1 MDRGRAAS
9 SFPRPRMTARLVRRT
24 GLLVV
29 LSAVLL
35 GFPGAGRG
43 QTPDPPKTQPA
54 PTDAGVEVYRKVL
67 RSTVWVHSDRGGGRL
82 ATGSGSLVDKGRR
95 LILTNYHVV
104 GDIKRAT
111 VFFPVFEG
119 GKANPNKGYYR
130 SHAAQLGIHG
140 DVVEVDKQA
149 DLALIR
155 LDRLP
160 DGVPELPL
168 AATSP
173 DPGQTVHSIGNP
185 GRSDA
190 LWVYTPGKVR
200 QVYTKKWRAK
210 LDERTTLTFEAKV
223 VETDSPTNPGD
234 SGGPLVNDR
243 GELIGVTQGGA
254 IDAQLLSTF
263 VDITEVKRL
272 LSRRSVVALRS
283 EGQSR
288 DKEPVKAAHDAPL
301 KCKDEG
307 KFFGEEAWKKA
318 QATAERLFKEK
329 KTDLLIETYETPPKG
344 DAEKVKGM
352 AAAERE
358 KFFKGLADERVKAEK
373 VTGVY
378 ILISKNPT
386 YLYVEVTA
394 GSGLPTDLTGKLRA
408 ALLAAF
414 KEKKF
419 DEGLSKAVEL
429 VLEARGGLGAAPRE
443 VTREKPLPSKD
454 EGKFFGEE
462 AWKKATAATERLL
475 KEKKTD
481 LLIETFDKPPGAD
494 PDKLKTPAD
503 REKFF
508 KDYALARVKAENLSG
523 VYIVICRTPT
533 YLYADVTHDSG
544 LPADLDNKIRQA
556 LLANFK
562 EKKFDEGLSKAVEL
576 VLEARGLGEKK

>member
-1 MDRGRAAS
+1 M
-9 SFPRPRMTARLVRRT
+9 PARLVRRT
-24 GLLVV
+24 GLL
-29 LSAVLL
+29 ALL
-35 GFPGAGRG
+35 TAGLFAFPGAAGA

-54 PTDAGVEVYRKVL
+54 SSDAGVEVYRKVL

-111 VFFPVFEG
+111 VFFPVFDG
-119 GKANPNKGYYR
+119 GRANPNKGYYR
-130 SHAAQLGIHG
+130 SRASQLGIPG

-160 DGVPELPL
+160 PDVPELPL
-168 AATSP
+168 AAASP

-210 LDERTTLTFEAKV
+210 LDERTTQTFEAKV

-254 IDAQLLSTF
+254 LDAQLLSTF
-263 VDITEVKRL
+263 VDISEVKRL
-272 LSRRSVVALRS
+272 LSRRSVVSLRS
-283 EGQSR
+283 EAPSR
-288 DKEPVKAAHDAPL
+288 DKEPAKPAHDAPL

-318 QATAERLFKEK
+318 TATAERLYNEK
-329 KTDLLIETYETPPKG
+329 KTDLLIETFDTPPKG
-344 DAEKVKGM
+344 DAAKLKEM
-352 AAAERE
+352 TAAERE
-358 KFFKGLADERVKAEK
+358 KFFKALADERVKAEK
-373 VTGVY
+373 LSGAY
-378 ILISKNPT
+378 ILVCKNPT
-386 YLYVEVTA
+386 YLYVEATSH
-394 GSGLPTDLTGKLRA
+394 SGLPTDLSGKIRG
-408 ALLAAF
+408 ALLGAF

-419 DEGLSKAVEL
+419 DEGLTKAVEM
-429 VLEARGGLGAAPRE
+429 VVEARGGLGAPPKE
-443 VTREKPLPSKD
+443 VSREKPLPSKD

-462 AWKKATAATERLL
+462 AWKKAAAAAEKLL

-481 LLIETFDKPPGAD
+481 LLIETFDKVPGAD
-494 PDKLKTPAD
+494 PDKLKTPAE

-508 KDYALARVKAENLSG
+508 KEHAAARVKAEGLHG
-523 VYIVICRTPT
+523 VYILVSRNPT
-533 YLYADVTHDSG
+533 YLYVDVTRDAG
-544 LPADLDNKIRQA
+544 LPGDLDDKVRQA
-556 LLANFK
+556 LLSNFK